1 MSRLERSPTHP
12 GEILRE
18 DVLPAL
24 GRSKTEIARDL
35 GISRQQLYGLLDE
48 SRPVSPNIA
57 VRLGKLCGNGPG
69 LWLRMQAAF
78 DLWHAE
84 KDLADDVQKIPTIGV
99 IAPGGKSDRR
109 AAVREKAPSVRGSAV
124 AGRNA
129 PAAVARKKV
138 ARKASKKKDTSGKRA

>member
-12 GEILRE
+12 GAILRE

-24 GRSKTEIARDL
+24 GRPKAEIARDL

-48 SRPVSPNIA
+48 TRPVSPNIA

-69 LWLRMQAAF
+69 LWLRMQASY

-84 KDLADDVQKIPTIGV
+84 KELADAVKKIPTFDIKTSS
-99 IAPGGKSDRR
+99 GKSSRG
-109 AAVREKAPSVRGSAV
+109 AVVRETVPGAHRGAV
-124 AGRNA
+124 SGRFV
-129 PAAVARKKV
+129 PATVARKKV
-138 ARKASKKKDTSGKRA
+138 ARKTGKKKGVGGKRA